1 MLGADLTYNREAWP
15 ALVAQLKALRAPAL
29 LSATERLPN
38 ELDNLRKYLTGN
50 GLRYD
55 ERGSGMARGYA
66 KEKVRLFWIDR
77 YEGAAEPA
85 KSKG

>member
-1 MLGADLTYNREAWP
+1 MCSETCGTMWSSRRLPPT
-15 ALVAQLKALRAPAL
+15 ALSFGSTNAPIR
-29 LSATERLPN
+29 SSERRPN
-38 ELDNLRKYLTGN
+38 ELDNLRKYLTDN

-66 KEKVRLFWIDR
+66 KEKVRLFWIAR